1 MAMGVNKNR
10 VVRKHRSFNN
20 LTLLNVACPVCM
32 GILIE
37 PVTLPCNHDLCLECF
52 EKSVENN
59 SLTCPMCRKRIGGW
73 LRQTKDKSLVNQT
86 LWKLIQEKFPHEV
99 EAKLK
104 GDDDGVADRISAMI
118 PPVSLSSE
126 GEIREEFALEVK
138 KFQEEIRRKQEEEQ
152 NASLELIRKLQE
164 EENRKR
170 LEATKLITE
179 DEEIARKV
187 QESVKQEE
195 ILEAERQKRRQAEE
209 DEKMARQLQEQMM
222 VVHSEVPKP
231 KSAKKEIKHSP
242 STSGTSNVKGP
253 MDSFVF
259 QVKQGTPDN
268 TKDSK
273 FKMKPIGREKRSRS
287 QSSDSIDSEDSIK
300 QELVHFKPIRIVP
313 RTPPKKM
320 PDGRV
325 FEPRVIVSSPLGI
338 KDLCR
343 AVRKGSNINPTARK
357 LAENFMKM
365 QKRPYAFTIA
375 PPTEGRIAKGVG
387 TNQSSAFKGRAFIR
401 KLDPYNA
408 QLERSELIS
417 GPEKK
422 KLCTDIEGIDKDNA
436 VAGFSATV
444 FGNKTAPP
452 AVNIDNKAVSTFV
465 SSLDSA
471 VSPVEVCRA
480 ADDDDV
486 HMPDISHVASS
497 YGGSCE
503 SPAKTSTDSGK
514 ISLCEEDST
523 KIHFANESVKKVAE
537 VEKRVHEALIFQ
549 DKKNENSLM
558 INNNNNNNVEI
569 ETGPRDDAVCD
580 SGIEDERVIV
590 EQARI
595 EQQIRQEQ
603 EDLRLAMELQS
614 KWDMEARI
622 VDRRK
627 GTSRAYELRS
637 TSISE
642 TVTKK
647 GKRVVNKGARQRTL
661 QEAFHSGNQRLIAHS
676 GH

>member
-10 VVRKHRSFNN
+10 VVRKHRSLNN

-73 LRQTKDKSLVNQT
+73 LRQAKDKSLVNQT

-138 KFQEEIRRKQEEEQ
+138 KYEEEIRRKQEEEQ

-164 EENRKR
+164 EEERKR
-170 LEATKLITE
+170 LEATKLLTE

-195 ILEAERQKRRQAEE
+195 ILEMERRKRQQAAE
-209 DEKMARQLQEQMM
+209 DEKIARQLQEQMM
-222 VVHSEVPKP
+222 VEHSEVLKP

-242 STSGTSNVKGP
+242 STSGTAYVKGP
-253 MDSFVF
+253 MDSFVY

-273 FKMKPIGREKRSRS
+273 CKMKPFGREKRSRS
-287 QSSDSIDSEDSIK
+287 RSSDSIDSEDSIK

-325 FEPRVIVSSPLGI
+325 FEPRVIVASPLGI
-338 KDLCR
+338 NDLCR
-343 AVRKGSNINPTARK
+343 AVRRGSNLNPTARK

-365 QKRPYAFTIA
+365 QKRPYECTIT
-375 PPTEGRIAKGVG
+375 PPTEGRISKSVG
-387 TNQSSAFKGRAFIR
+387 TNQSSAFKGRDFIR

-408 QLERSELIS
+408 QLERSELTS
-417 GPEKK
+417 GPERK
-422 KLCTDIEGIDKDNA
+422 KLCTDTKGFDHSTA
-436 VAGFSATV
+436 VSGFSSTGSANRPAPQATDIA
-444 FGNKTAPP
+444 NTT
-452 AVNIDNKAVSTFV
+452 ISTFV

-480 ADDDDV
+480 AEEEDLQ
-486 HMPDISHVASS
+486 MPDISHVACS

-523 KIHFANESVKKVAE
+523 KMHFTNEAPKKIADG
-537 VEKRVHEALIFQ
+537 EKRVNEALIYHN
-549 DKKNENSLM
+549 KKNENSLTV
-558 INNNNNNNVEI
+558 NNNNNVEV
-569 ETGPRDDAVCD
+569 ETESRDDAVCD
-580 SGIEDERVIV
+580 SGIEDERVVI

-603 EDLRLAMELQS
+603 EDLQLAMELQR
-614 KWDMEARI
+614 KWDMESRI

-647 GKRVVNKGARQRTL
+647 GKSVVNKGARQRTL
-661 QEAFHSGNQRLIAHS
+661 QEAFHRGNQRLIAHS